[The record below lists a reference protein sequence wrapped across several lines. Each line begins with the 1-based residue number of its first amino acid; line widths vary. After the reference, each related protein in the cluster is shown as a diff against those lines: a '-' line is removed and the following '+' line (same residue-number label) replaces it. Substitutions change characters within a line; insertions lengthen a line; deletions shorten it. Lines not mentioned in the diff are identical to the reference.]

1 MLNGRSIVGR
11 SVEFFELSS
20 DLRPGYRF
28 DTYNGVAVRQ
38 VVGVG
43 PRTPHDAGWYVYCNG
58 RMVLRADQSEVTGWG
73 EPNIERL
80 PQYHNDFAWFRGC
93 VFFDSRD
100 PAALPWNTTKDG
112 VDQDSGLYR
121 SVKSQMVVMM
131 GPVLQFL
138 REVVNEQDPQGALRS
153 LLEEANSVS
162 LTNLLQSVSIAPR
175 VPRPFIGQRRSV
187 IPELPP
193 EERPT
198 NIAYKKPAGL
208 VDKVKQSLG
217 VRTNRAVGE
226 KTFEYYVEME
236 IEE

>member
-1 MLNGRSIVGR
+1 MLNGRSIVGKA
-11 SVEFFELSS
+11 VEFFELSNN
-20 DLRPGYRF
+20 LRPGYRA

-43 PRTPHDAGWYVYCNG
+43 PRDPYDAGWYVFCNG
-58 RMVLRADQSEVTGWG
+58 RMILRADQSEVTGWG

-80 PQYHNDFAWFRGC
+80 PRYHNDFAWFRGC

-138 REVVNEQDPQGALRS
+138 REVVNEQDPH
-153 LLEEANSVS
+153 EAH
-162 LTNLLQSVSIAPR
+162 
-175 VPRPFIGQRRSV
+175 
-187 IPELPP
+187 
-193 EERPT
+193 
-198 NIAYKKPAGL
+198 
-208 VDKVKQSLG
+208 
-217 VRTNRAVGE
+217 
-226 KTFEYYVEME
+226 
-236 IEE
+236 